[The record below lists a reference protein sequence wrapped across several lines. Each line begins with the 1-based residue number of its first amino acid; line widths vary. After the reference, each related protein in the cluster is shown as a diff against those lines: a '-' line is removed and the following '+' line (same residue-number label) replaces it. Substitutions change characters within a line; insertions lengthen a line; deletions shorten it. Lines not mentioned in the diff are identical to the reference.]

1 MPIPTP
7 ISVHDALLPLPDLL
21 TTIQFNFEWRRLI
34 VELLWQMQSE
44 GFWSGS
50 QADIEQAVDR
60 ARQMIEDIYEV
71 VDMQKIAARFRATGG
86 FVTLPGV
93 GTTIVDWQDPALNAR
108 DYDYGGFY
116 DPLDTQV
123 IKIPAGKGGIY
134 SFFAN
139 VFYTASGGDVNH
151 FTSIDWNGAE
161 TIAQNRDGKDGF
173 FGFSIAGD
181 FEVAPGDEIRLKIK
195 SAVDDLVLVHFELHR
210 VFN

>member
-7 ISVHDALLPLPDLL
+7 ISVHDQPLPPDLL

-34 VELLWQMQSE
+34 VELLWEMQSE
-44 GFWSGS
+44 DFWSGS
-50 QADIEQAVDR
+50 KPDIEQAVDR
-60 ARQMIEDIYEV
+60 ASQMIEDVYEV
-71 VDMQKIAARFRATGG
+71 VDMQKLAARFRANGG
-86 FVTLPGV
+86 AMNILANVVTF
-93 GTTIVDWQDPALNAR
+93 VDWQDPNNNVN
-108 DYDYGGFY
+108 DYDYGGFFQ
-116 DPLDTQV
+116 PLDTEV

-139 VFYTASGGDVNH
+139 VFYTASGSSDNH

-161 TIAQNRDGKDGF
+161 TIAQNRDGKDGLF
-173 FGFSIAGD
+173 AVSIAGD

-195 SAVDDLVLVHFELHR
+195 SGVDDLVVVHFELHR